1 MPEPELFLDHWANV
15 DAESMA
21 RYEIMFQWSAAADAF
36 YAAADIR
43 DGLTV
48 ADFGCGPGHT
58 AIEFARRVGPAGHVH
73 ALDINADF
81 LERTRQKAVSAGFAD
96 RITTHLMEG
105 EGLPLAN
112 ASLDRMTAR
121 NTIIYV
127 RDPVATFAEF
137 RRVLKPD
144 GIAHV
149 IESDW
154 ALTAVEPLGEE
165 WRTLVAA
172 ASWSWR
178 TPDIGRRLPG
188 IVRRAG
194 FSTIGLEILTKPDM
208 EGRLLGMIRTV
219 AGYARAGGRLEPARI
234 DAALDSVDRSLADG
248 TYLTVTPQFIVT
260 ARP

>member
-1 MPEPELFLDHWANV
+1 LYRDHWVNI
-15 DAESMA
+15 DAQSMA
-21 RYEIMFQWSAAADAF
+21 RYETMFQWSAAADAF
-36 YAAADIR
+36 YASADIR
-43 DGLTV
+43 DGLIV

-58 AIEFARRVGPAGHVH
+58 AIEFARRGGRDGHVH
-73 ALDINADF
+73 ALDVTADF
-81 LERTRQKAVSAGFAD
+81 VERTRQKAVSAGIAD
-96 RITTHLMEG
+96 RITAHLLAG
-105 EGLPLAN
+105 ERLPLAT
-112 ASLDRMTAR
+112 AALDRMTAR

-127 RDPVATFAEF
+127 RDPAATLAEF

-144 GIAHV
+144 GLVHL

-165 WRTLVAA
+165 WRTLIEA

-194 FSTIGLEILTKPDM
+194 FSRVALEILTKPDM

-219 AGYARAGGRLEPARI
+219 AGYARDSGRLEPARI
-234 DAALDSVDRSLADG
+234 DAALASVDRSLTDG
-248 TYLTVTPQFIVT
+248 TFLAIAPQFIVT
-260 ARP
+260 ARL